1 MYTDTRR
8 EKMQLQKTFEKIAKY
23 IETTQ
28 TLLDKQNEIKDNT
41 VKKAHQVAGVLANKG
56 LIAHDAVNG
65 FVDKIA
71 ADETGTQVWDLV
83 EKLANALPTDELG
96 KVAEISSGREL
107 DAFEKLALFGDAR
120 ADTRNPGMV
129 D

>member
-1 MYTDTRR
+1 
-8 EKMQLQKTFEKIAKY
+8 
-23 IETTQ
+23 
-28 TLLDKQNEIKDNT
+28 LLDKQNEIKDNT
-41 VKKAHQVAGVLANKG
+41 IKRAHQVAGVLANRG
-56 LIAHDAVNG
+56 LIARDTVNE

-71 ADETGTQVWDLV
+71 SDEAGTQVWDLV

-96 KVAEISSGREL
+96 KIAEVNASGKDL
-107 DAFEKLALFGDAR
+107 DPFEKLALYGDAR